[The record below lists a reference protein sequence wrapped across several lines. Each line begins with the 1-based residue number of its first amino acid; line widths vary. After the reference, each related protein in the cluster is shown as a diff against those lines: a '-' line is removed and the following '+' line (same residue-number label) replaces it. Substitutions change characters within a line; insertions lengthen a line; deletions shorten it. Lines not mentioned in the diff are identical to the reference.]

1 MLMLKDRGKILRLFR
16 DWRSATERKHGEVK
30 AGDVTSFFNLMI
42 DAILRAADVMMTN
55 EIGPQLVKPTI
66 HFCG

>member
-1 MLMLKDRGKILRLFR
+1 
-16 DWRSATERKHGEVK
+16 
-30 AGDVTSFFNLMI
+30 MI

-66 HFCG
+66 HFYADDGRFAGDNPTSFRLSRQVLGPSLQWA